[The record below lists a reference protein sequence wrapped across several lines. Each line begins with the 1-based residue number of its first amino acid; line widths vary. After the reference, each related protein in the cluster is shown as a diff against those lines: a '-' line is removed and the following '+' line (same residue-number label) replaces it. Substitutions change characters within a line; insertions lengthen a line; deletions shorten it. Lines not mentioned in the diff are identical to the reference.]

1 MATSTSKKRKIQEE
15 NRSFKIEWEI
25 KYFFVEDS
33 GKFICL
39 ICRETIASAKKGNF
53 ERHYNTKHQSNFV
66 GILGESRRTKLDNLK
81 RNLKSEQSIF
91 SKNDNSVKSITAV
104 SFAISNII
112 AKRMKPFTDGE
123 FIKEC
128 LNEFADQCCP
138 DKKQLIQQFCS
149 LALDG
154 SKDICDVE
162 QLAIWI
168 RGVDENFNIT
178 EELLSLRSMHGRTRG
193 IDIFEE
199 FLKIVSENNIPALK
213 LSGISTD
220 GAPSM
225 LSTGTGF
232 KGQVLRWLTEN
243 NVTEISWCHC
253 IIHQEALCA
262 KTLGLENVMKLIVDV
277 VNFIRS
283 KGVNHREF
291 KEFLKD
297 LDSDYGDVLYFTS
310 VRWLSRGVVLKRVW
324 ELRDEISSFLASK
337 GKKVLEFEDT
347 NWISDFAFLL
357 DMTTHLNILNS
368 TLQGK
373 NKLIHELYAT
383 IRSFE
388 MKLALFKLQLKNNN
402 FSHFPALKSQDS
414 ADGNKYAEI
423 ISNLQENFDTRFG
436 DFRNQQQSFE
446 IFAQPFSFDPQY
458 APQELQLELID
469 LQSSIDLK
477 ADFKNVGVISFYKTL
492 PSDIYPAILKH
503 ARRIASLFG
512 STYTCEAFFSK
523 MKYIKNKYRTNLT
536 DDHLQDVLRISSTDM
551 KPNIDGILIQQQ
563 KQYQPSH

>member
-1 MATSTSKKRKIQEE
+1 
-15 NRSFKIEWEI
+15 
-25 KYFFVEDS
+25 
-33 GKFICL
+33 
-39 ICRETIASAKKGNF
+39 
-53 ERHYNTKHQSNFV
+53 
-66 GILGESRRTKLDNLK
+66 
-81 RNLKSEQSIF
+81 
-91 SKNDNSVKSITAV
+91 
-104 SFAISNII
+104 
-112 AKRMKPFTDGE
+112 
-123 FIKEC
+123 
-128 LNEFADQCCP
+128 
-138 DKKQLIQQFCS
+138 
-149 LALDG
+149 
-154 SKDICDVE
+154 
-162 QLAIWI
+162 
-168 RGVDENFNIT
+168 
-178 EELLSLRSMHGRTRG
+178 MHGRTRG

-225 LSTGTGF
+225 LGTGTGF
-232 KGQVLRWLTEN
+232 KGQVLRWL
-243 NVTEISWCHC
+243 TEISWCHC

-283 KGVNHREF
+283 KGVNHREL

-310 VRWLSRGVVLKRVW
+310 VRWLSRGVVLERVW
-324 ELRDEISSFLASK
+324 ELRDEISSLLASK
-337 GKKVLEFEDT
+337 DKKVPEFEDT
-347 NWISDFAFLL
+347 NWISDFAFLV
-357 DMTTHLNILNS
+357 DMTTQLNILNS

-373 NKLIHELYAT
+373 NK
-383 IRSFE
+383 
-388 MKLALFKLQLKNNN
+388 
-402 FSHFPALKSQDS
+402 
-414 ADGNKYAEI
+414 
-423 ISNLQENFDTRFG
+423 
-436 DFRNQQQSFE
+436 NQQQSFE

-477 ADFKNVGVISFYKTL
+477 ADFKDVGVISFYKTL

-551 KPNIDGILIQQQ
+551 KPNIDSILIQQQ